1 MSKTGTQCDAILAH
15 LRAGNT
21 ITGLEALS
29 RFGCARLAARIY
41 DLKNGGHNIKSHTVK
56 TSGGDHVSEYYL

>member
-1 MSKTGTQCDAILAH
+1 VSAASQYDAILAH

-41 DLKNGGHNIKSHTVK
+41 DIREDGHQVKSSRVT
-56 TSGGDHVSEYYL
+56 TSSGKKVSMYYL